1 MFTTDQQTAIDVRD
15 ANVLVSAAAGS
26 GKTSV
31 LVERIIRRITDP
43 DNPID
48 IDRMLVMTFTNA
60 AAAELRDRIRDAIP
74 SAHERQ
80 SILVHNAMITTIH
93 GFCKSIITD
102 HFEKVALDPN
112 FRVADENECALIR
125 ADAIEQCIEEAY
137 DRGDPAFLEAAECF
151 SDVRSDKK
159 LAELVIDIYK
169 FVIANPEPEEFLR
182 QCATAYDVASFEEF
196 VSSRAVRYM
205 EENVSRKLV
214 AARDEITKALDMIDE
229 NEVLEAYRANVAS
242 YKCILD
248 TIDDRVKEEAS
259 KPSEERMY
267 YCDIVRS
274 SLSGFAPP
282 AFGRIS
288 TKGLDEATLAAKAE
302 VTTLRDNA
310 KSLLASVSAILSFD
324 LKTSFEHQKIAGRQL
339 SALMDLVLEF
349 MRVYEEKKRRDNV
362 IDFNDMEHLAL
373 TILKDPDVADIY
385 RQHYEEIYVDEYQD
399 SNLTQDVL
407 VSLICR
413 KDPGNVFCVGDIKQS
428 IYRFR
433 HARPDLF
440 LKKYNT
446 YTEDGPDRRILLN
459 DNFRSRREVVDAV
472 NEVFSRIMKAEV
484 GGIEYDE
491 SARLNFGAVYYEV
504 TKTPAEPETTESAA
518 KDPEPEG
525 SEDPSRYKAEIIL
538 GIRDELSSEE
548 LTANI
553 IAERIVSMVRSRFP
567 VYDKDEEI
575 TRPVRFGDF
584 TILVRSLK
592 SFEKVFREVFAAVN
606 IPLSVKGSEG
616 YFGTIEVQT
625 ALSFLAAVD
634 NPMNDIPLTALMRSP
649 VGDFT
654 DKDLAVI
661 TAAAGKKLCLYD
673 RIVQIAGAWP
683 RETGE
688 TVKETGETT
697 GATKP
702 HLLQEFPGIRSKC
715 ERLLALLDKYKKMSY
730 YTPVH
735 YLLADFIDNE
745 YSDHVRCMNKGQ
757 QRMAN
762 LAMLLTKA
770 EDFGKTSFKGLYQF
784 NRYMDQIR
792 KYEIDDGEAATV
804 GENDDVVRLM
814 TMHASKGLEFPVCFI
829 AGAQKRR
836 NNSDES
842 GTVLTNVDHGFGIGF
857 TDLDRRIAG
866 TTLPQL
872 MVKDKNRLDS
882 IAEEMRVLYVAMT
895 RAREKLII
903 VGTDKEEDFST
914 KIKSIDGCNSFLDML
929 KCAHADAGFS
939 HIDISFMTEKDLV
952 EARFE
957 EELEKESIAD
967 ELLAMVR
974 EDVPEVPE
982 RPYTSRMCICY
993 PYPISPE
1000 IKAKLSVSELKHMAI
1015 EEKIA
1020 QGETLTDIGERLFT
1034 ETEPEKYIPAFMR
1047 AEGENS
1053 TGGTFYGTAFHRIM
1067 ELWEYNN
1074 DNDSYVTDDM
1084 IKSFAD
1090 RMHELHRMDKDMIDA
1105 IRPKDVAFFLNSPLG
1120 KRMKQ
1125 ARSQNTLFR
1134 EQPFV
1139 IGIPESGET
1148 VLVQGIIDAYFI
1160 EDDGI
1165 TIVDYKTDH
1174 VSSPEILINRYR
1186 AQLEYYGM
1194 ALNKI
1199 TGKPI
1204 KALTIYSTHL
1214 RSEIV
1219 IP

>member
-1 MFTTDQQTAIDVRD
+1 MFTTDQQKAIDVRN

-31 LVERIIRRITDP
+31 LVERIIQRITDSDDP
-43 DNPID
+43 VD

-74 SAHERQ
+74 PTHERQ

-93 GFCKSIITD
+93 GFCKSIIAD
-102 HFEKVALDPN
+102 HFEKVSLDPN

-137 DRGDPAFLEAAECF
+137 DRAEPAFLEAAECF
-151 SDVRSDKK
+151 SDVRSDKY
-159 LAELVIDIYK
+159 LAELVIGLYK
-169 FVIANPEPEEFLR
+169 FVIANPDPEEFLNYCCR
-182 QCATAYDVASFEEF
+182 SYEAASFEEF
-196 VSSRAVRYM
+196 ASSETVRYI
-205 EENVSRKLV
+205 EDYILKKLS
-214 AARDEITKALDMIDE
+214 AAGDEIENALEIIDE
-229 NEVLEAYRANVAS
+229 NEALEPYRANLTS

-248 TIDDRVKEEAS
+248 TIKKKTDQAQAESPDKGES
-259 KPSEERMY
+259 IY
-267 YCDIVRS
+267 DIVRTA
-274 SLSGFAPP
+274 LAGFSAP

-288 TKGLDEATLAAKAE
+288 TKGLDEVTLAAKDE
-302 VTTLRDNA
+302 VASRRDIA
-310 KSLLASVSAILSFD
+310 KSSLATISGMLAFDLRTSYAHLKIARKQLLALCS
-324 LKTSFEHQKIAGRQL
+324 
-339 SALMDLVLEF
+339 LVKDF
-349 MRVYEEKKRRDNV
+349 MRIYEEKKRRDNV

-373 TILKDPDVADIY
+373 SILKDPDVADIY
-385 RQHYEEIYVDEYQD
+385 RQHYREIYVDEYQD

-413 KDPGNVFCVGDIKQS
+413 QDPGNVFCVGDIKQS

-446 YTEDGPDRRILLN
+446 YTEDGFNRRILLN

-472 NEVFSRIMKAEV
+472 NEVFSRIMKADV

-491 SARLNFGAVYYEV
+491 SARLNFGAAYYED
-504 TKTPAEPETTESAA
+504 TKTPE
-518 KDPEPEG
+518 
-525 SEDPSRYKAEIIL
+525 YKAELIL
-538 GIRDELSSEE
+538 GVKDELSPDE

-553 IAERIVSMVRSRFP
+553 IAGRIVSMVREGFP
-567 VYDKDEEI
+567 VYDKDAKI
-575 TRPVRFGDF
+575 IRPVRFGDF

-592 SFEKVFREVFAAVN
+592 SCEKVFRDVFAGVN

-616 YFGTIEVQT
+616 YFGTIEIQT
-625 ALSFLAAVD
+625 ALAFLSAVD

-649 VGDFT
+649 IGDFT
-654 DKDLAVI
+654 DKDLAEL

-673 RIVQIAGAWP
+673 RIVLAVGPIAGEEASGSD
-683 RETGE
+683 EVVAAAE
-688 TVKETGETT
+688 ES
-697 GATKP
+697 KP
-702 HLLQEFPGIRSKC
+702 LQVTPTLRSKC
-715 ERLLALLDKYKKMSY
+715 DRLLSLLKKYKKMSY

-735 YLLADFIDNE
+735 YLLSDFIDNE
-745 YSDHVRCMNKGQ
+745 YGDHVRIMNKGE

-784 NRYMDQIR
+784 NRYMEQIR

-804 GENDDVVRLM
+804 GDNDDVVRLM
-814 TMHASKGLEFPVCFI
+814 TMHASKGLEFPVCFL
-829 AGAQKRR
+829 AGMQKRR
-836 NNSDES
+836 NTSDEG
-842 GTVLTNVDHGFGIGF
+842 GTIVTNVDHGFGIGF
-857 TDLDRRIAG
+857 TDLSRRIAG

-872 MVKDKNRLDS
+872 VVKENNRLDS

-895 RAREKLII
+895 RAREKLIM
-903 VGTDKEEDFST
+903 VGTDKDEDFGAGA
-914 KIKSIDGCNSFLDML
+914 KSIDNCNSYLDML
-929 KCAHADAGFS
+929 KSAHSDKGFT
-939 HIDISFMTEKDLV
+939 HIDISYVTEKDLV

-967 ELLAMVR
+967 ELLAMIRDRDRQTESDEQIR
-974 EDVPEVPE
+974 ERIIAEK
-982 RPYTSRMCICY
+982 PYTSHMCIPY
-993 PYPISPE
+993 PYPINPE
-1000 IKAKLSVSELKHMAI
+1000 IKAKLSVSELKHRAI
-1015 EEKIA
+1015 EEKLA
-1020 QGETLTDIGERLFT
+1020 QGEVLTDVGERLFG

-1047 AEGENS
+1047 AEGESS

-1067 ELWEYNN
+1067 ELWDYDNN
-1074 DNDSYVTDDM
+1074 NERYITDDM
-1084 IKSFAD
+1084 VMDFAA

-1105 IRPKDVAFFLNSPLG
+1105 IRPEDVEFFLNSPLG
-1120 KRMKQ
+1120 QRMQK
-1125 ARSQNTLFR
+1125 AKSEKKLYR

-1186 AQLEYYGM
+1186 AQLEYYGT
-1194 ALNKI
+1194 ALSKI
-1199 TGKPI
+1199 TGKSI
-1204 KALTIYSTHL
+1204 KALTIYSTCL
-1214 RSEIV
+1214 RSEV
-1219 IP
+1219 NIPF